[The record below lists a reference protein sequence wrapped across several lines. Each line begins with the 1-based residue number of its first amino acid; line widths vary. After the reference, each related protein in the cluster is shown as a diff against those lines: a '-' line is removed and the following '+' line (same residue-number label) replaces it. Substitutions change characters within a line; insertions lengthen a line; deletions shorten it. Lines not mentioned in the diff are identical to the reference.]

1 MIRAPLPRGLQD
13 PGRRARGLFSSPGR
27 KEICLAARVPPGF
40 VSTQPQKP
48 GFRSGLEGNLPFF
61 PPNQQTQEL
70 SHGFSEKHALGSWKP
85 GDDGSKSSDVK
96 SFADGNSDVSIGN
109 SSPEKTL
116 GAQNFRVLFRTQWS
130 WPTLG
135 SHMCCISG

>member
-1 MIRAPLPRGLQD
+1 MPRVAGTKSFLGAGSFFFQFSAERRFVLQRASHQVSFQRNLKSPVSGQD
-13 PGRRARGLFSSPGR
+13 LKGTCHFSH
-27 KEICLAARVPPGF
+27 
-40 VSTQPQKP
+40 Q
-48 GFRSGLEGNLPFF
+48 
-61 PPNQQTQEL
+61 NQHTQEL
-70 SHGFSEKHALGSWKP
+70 SRGFSEKHALGSWKP

-135 SHMCCISG
+135 SVLYFRVDP